1 MSCPVWVCLEQVH
14 MHTNSHSSR
23 KPLPSQHLL
32 SINEGLAGG
41 PCFGTPP
48 KLHSFKKRPWWSQ
61 ECFSF
66 SSRED
71 NVETYTVRWDRGL
84 FSPLSPP
91 FYLIFSVFRVMSP
104 PHPPKKLGVRRYA
117 TSVEERPKN
126 AFQMT
131 FSWQVV
137 RPLISLALF
146 YSSGHIGDR
155 GNALSLSVLAFCLS
169 LSVRPSESILLSL
182 APCLFFFYF
191 AHPLFPTTCMWFSV
205 LLFSPLFFFFFFY
218 LYNPLFKSRMAC
230 RWGFSWKHTSR
241 ELSWKRGN
249 TAGARYSG
257 WFSSINWR
265 DPILKSW
272 RDPTSSEEDLRHPT
286 PLNSTLKGATSK
298 PLGLSWYP
306 TTANKWAQVSGSTVH
321 LYLTLLL
328 LLPLAKSTKST
339 FPSMVTVVGGSSV
352 LPLPLF
358 LGRYSFFFFA
368 LPGMIYSHEA
378 SPSTDISCEV
388 PLFSFW
394 SYQPT

>member
-1 MSCPVWVCLEQVH
+1 MSRHIQWDVIGACSLLFLPPFISSFLFFASCP
-14 MHTNSHSSR
+14 
-23 KPLPSQHLL
+23 PLL
-32 SINEGLAGG
+32 
-41 PCFGTPP
+41 
-48 KLHSFKKRPWWSQ
+48 
-61 ECFSF
+61 
-66 SSRED
+66 
-71 NVETYTVRWDRGL
+71 
-84 FSPLSPP
+84 
-91 FYLIFSVFRVMSP
+91 
-104 PHPPKKLGVRRYA
+104 PPKKPGVRRYA

-169 LSVRPSESILLSL
+169 LSLRPPVRKHPALVSPMPLFLLFRPSIISYHLYVVFSS
-182 APCLFFFYF
+182 
-191 AHPLFPTTCMWFSV
+191 PLFP
-205 LLFSPLFFFFFFY
+205 PFFFLFFY

-257 WFSSINWR
+257 WISSINWR

-306 TTANKWAQVSGSTVH
+306 TTANKWAQVSGSTVQ

>member
-71 NVETYTVRWDRGL
+71 NVETYTVRCDRGL

-91 FYLIFSVFRVMSP
+91 FYLIFSVFRVMSS
-104 PHPPKKLGVRRYA
+104 PPKNPESDATPHLSRRDQKMLSRWHSAGRLSVLSSPSLFSIRLA
-117 TSVEERPKN
+117 TSGTEETLYLYP
-126 AFQMT
+126 
-131 FSWQVV
+131 S
-137 RPLISLALF
+137 
-146 YSSGHIGDR
+146 
-155 GNALSLSVLAFCLS
+155 SLSVFLS

-205 LLFSPLFFFFFFY
+205 LLFSPPFFFFFFY